1 MTNTLISP
9 DSIWMI
15 WAILLIIVVVSMKI
29 EKKYKWGQVLTGA
42 VVALIFAVLLTN
54 LKILPMESVVYDT
67 VWDYA
72 IPLSIPMLLFRSNM
86 RKIFKESGKILL
98 LFTIGSV
105 GTVLGAFA
113 AFGLLQKFIPDLGK
127 IAGMMTGSYIGGGVN
142 FVALTQVFDLDK
154 TMISATTVA
163 DNFNMALYFIIL
175 SALPNIGFFRKNFI
189 QSEANRA
196 HKDEF
201 NKKTFISTYDLAL
214 IFATS
219 AAIVAISNVIAGF
232 FASAIPSSNAFT
244 LLLNQLF
251 GNPYLIITTL
261 TMILTTAFP
270 KYFENI
276 SGAEEVGSF
285 LIYIFF
291 VVIGVP
297 ASIPLII
304 KTAPLLL
311 VFCFIMVAIN
321 MLTVLIGSKLLKVS
335 LQEAIIASNANIG
348 GPSTAAAMAI
358 SKGWYHLIGP
368 GIFAGLFGYI
378 IGNYLGTIVGNV
390 LM

>member
-9 DSIWMI
+9 DNIWMI

-86 RKIFKESGKILL
+86 RKIFKESGKMLL

-189 QSEANRA
+189 QSEASSE

-201 NKKTFISTYDLAL
+201 NKKTYISTFDLAV

-219 AAIVAISNVIAGF
+219 AAIVAVSNVIAGF
-232 FASAIPSSNAFT
+232 FAAKIPTTNAFS

-261 TMILTTAFP
+261 TMILTTSFP
-270 KYFENI
+270 KYFESI

-311 VFCFIMVAIN
+311 VFCFIMVLIN
-321 MLTVLIGSKLLKVS
+321 MVFVLIGSKILKVS

>member
-1 MTNTLISP
+1 MTETLIKP
-9 DSIWMI
+9 DQIWLIWSI
-15 WAILLIIVVVSMKI
+15 ILVIVVISMSL

-42 VVALIFAVLLTN
+42 VISLVFAILLTN
-54 LKILPMESVVYDT
+54 FRILPMESTVYDT

-72 IPLSIPMLLFRSNM
+72 IPLSIPMLLFRSNI
-86 RKIFKESGKILL
+86 RKIFSESGRMLL
-98 LFTIGSV
+98 IFFIGSI
-105 GTVLGAFA
+105 GTVLGAFV
-113 AFGLLQKFIPDLGK
+113 AFGILKNHIEDLGK
-127 IAGMMTGSYIGGGVN
+127 VAGMMTGSYIGGGVN
-142 FVALTQVFDLDK
+142 FVALSQVFDLDK
-154 TMISATTVA
+154 TMVSATTVA
-163 DNFNMALYFIIL
+163 DNFNMAIYFIIL
-175 SALPNIGFFRKNFI
+175 SALPNIGFFKKNFN
-189 QSEANRA
+189 QSQASTSHR
-196 HKDEF
+196 DEYK
-201 NKKTFISTYDLAL
+201 KKTYISTFDLAA

-219 AAIVAISNVIAGF
+219 CAIVAISNLISGF
-232 FASAIPSSNAFT
+232 FAEIIPRTNAVS
-244 LLLNQLF
+244 LLINQLL

-261 TMILTTAFP
+261 TMVLTTAFP

-311 VFCFIMVAIN
+311 VFCFIMVLFN
-321 MLTVLIGSKLLKVS
+321 MLVVLLGAKLLKVS
-335 LQEAIIASNANIG
+335 LQEAIIGSNANIG

-378 IGNYLGTIVGNV
+378 IGNYLGTIVGNI
-390 LM
+390 LI

>member
-9 DSIWMI
+9 DNIWMI
-15 WAILLIIVVVSMKI
+15 WAVLLIIVVLAMTI

-42 VVALIFAVLLTN
+42 VIALIFAVILTN
-54 LKILPMESVVYDT
+54 LKVLPMESTVYDT

-86 RKIFKESGKILL
+86 RKIFKESGKMLL

-105 GTVLGAFA
+105 GTVLGVLIAFV
-113 AFGLLQKFIPDLGK
+113 LLKNAIPNLGN

-142 FVALTQVFDLDK
+142 FVALSQVFDLDK
-154 TMISATTVA
+154 TMVSATTVA
-163 DNFNMALYFIIL
+163 DNFNMAIYFVIL

-189 QSEANRA
+189 QSEASRE

-201 NKKTFISTYDLAL
+201 NKKTYISTFDLAL

-219 AAIVAISNVIAGF
+219 AAIVAVSNVIAGF
-232 FASAIPSSNAFT
+232 FAAKIPTTNAFS

-304 KTAPLLL
+304 KTAPLLF

-378 IGNYLGTIVGNV
+378 IGNYLGTIVGNI
-390 LM
+390 LI

>member
-9 DSIWMI
+9 DNIWMI

-86 RKIFKESGKILL
+86 RKIFKESGKMLL

-189 QSEANRA
+189 QSEASES

-261 TMILTTAFP
+261 TMILTTSFP
-270 KYFENI
+270 KYFESI

-311 VFCFIMVAIN
+311 VFCFIMVLIN
-321 MLTVLIGSKLLKVS
+321 MVFVLIGSKILKVS

-378 IGNYLGTIVGNV
+378 IGNYLGTIVGNI

>member
-1 MTNTLISP
+1 MTNTLISS
-9 DSIWMI
+9 DNIWMI
-15 WAILLIIVVVSMKI
+15 WAVLLLIVVLSMRI

-42 VVALIFAVLLTN
+42 VVALIFAVILTN
-54 LKILPMESVVYDT
+54 LKVLPMESVVYDT

-86 RKIFKESGKILL
+86 RRIFKESGKILL
-98 LFTIGSV
+98 LFTIGSI
-105 GTVLGAFA
+105 GTVLGAIL
-113 AFGLLQKFIPDLGK
+113 AFGLLRNAIPELGK

-154 TMISATTVA
+154 SMISATTVA
-163 DNFNMALYFIIL
+163 DNFNMAIYFVIL

-189 QSEANRA
+189 QSEASED
-196 HKDEF
+196 HKNEF
-201 NKKTFISTYDLAL
+201 NKKTFISTYDLAI

-219 AAIVAISNVIAGF
+219 AAIVAVSNLIAGF
-232 FASAIPSSNAFT
+232 FANAIPKSNAFT

-251 GNPYLIITTL
+251 ANPYLIITTL
-261 TMILTTAFP
+261 TMILTTVFP
-270 KYFENI
+270 KYFEKI

-304 KTAPLLL
+304 KTAPLLF

-378 IGNYLGTIVGNV
+378 IGNYLGTIVGNI
-390 LM
+390 LI

>member
-9 DSIWMI
+9 DNIWMI
-15 WAILLIIVVVSMKI
+15 WAVLLIIVVLAMTI

-42 VVALIFAVLLTN
+42 VIALIFAVILTN
-54 LKILPMESVVYDT
+54 LKVLPMESTVYDT

-86 RKIFKESGKILL
+86 RKIFKESGKMLL

-105 GTVLGAFA
+105 GTVLGALI
-113 AFGLLQKFIPDLGK
+113 AFGLLKNAIPNLGN

-142 FVALTQVFDLDK
+142 FVALSQVFDLDK
-154 TMISATTVA
+154 TMVSATTVA
-163 DNFNMALYFIIL
+163 DNFNMAIYFVIL

-189 QSEANRA
+189 QSEASRE

-201 NKKTFISTYDLAL
+201 NKKTYISTFDLAV

-219 AAIVAISNVIAGF
+219 AAIVAVSNVIAGF
-232 FASAIPSSNAFT
+232 FAAKIPTTNAFS

-270 KYFENI
+270 KYFEKI

-311 VFCFIMVAIN
+311 VFCFIMVVVN
-321 MLTVLIGSKLLKVS
+321 MLMVLLGSKLLKVS

>member
-9 DSIWMI
+9 DNIWMI
-15 WAILLIIVVVSMKI
+15 WAVLLIIVVLAMTI

-42 VVALIFAVLLTN
+42 VIALIFAVILTN
-54 LKILPMESVVYDT
+54 LKVLPMESTVYDT

-86 RKIFKESGKILL
+86 RKIFKESGKMLL

-105 GTVLGAFA
+105 GTVLGALI
-113 AFGLLQKFIPDLGK
+113 AFGLLKNSIPNLGN
-127 IAGMMTGSYIGGGVN
+127 ITGMMTGSYIGGGVN
-142 FVALTQVFDLDK
+142 FVALSQVFDLDK
-154 TMISATTVA
+154 TMVSATTVA
-163 DNFNMALYFIIL
+163 DNFNMAIYFVIL
-175 SALPNIGFFRKNFI
+175 SALPNLGFFRKNFI
-189 QSEANRA
+189 QSESSSE

-201 NKKTFISTYDLAL
+201 NKKTYISTFDLAV

-219 AAIVAISNVIAGF
+219 AAIVAVSNVIAGF
-232 FASAIPSSNAFT
+232 FAVKIPTTNAFS

-311 VFCFIMVAIN
+311 VFCFIMVLIN
-321 MLTVLIGSKLLKVS
+321 MLMVLLGAKLLKVS

-358 SKGWYHLIGP
+358 SKGWYHLIGS

>member
-9 DSIWMI
+9 DNIWMI
-15 WAILLIIVVVSMKI
+15 WAILLIIVVLAMKI

-42 VVALIFAVLLTN
+42 VIALIFAVILTN
-54 LKILPMESVVYDT
+54 LKVLPMESPVYDT

-86 RKIFKESGKILL
+86 RKIFKESGKMLL

-105 GTVLGAFA
+105 GTVLGAFI
-113 AFGLLQKFIPDLGK
+113 AFGLLKNSIPNLAR
-127 IAGMMTGSYIGGGVN
+127 ITGMMTGSYIGGGVN
-142 FVALTQVFDLDK
+142 FVALSQVFDLDK
-154 TMISATTVA
+154 TMVSATTVA
-163 DNFNMALYFIIL
+163 DNFNMAIYFVIL
-175 SALPNIGFFRKNFI
+175 SALPNISFFKKNFI
-189 QSEANRA
+189 QSEASIA

-201 NKKTFISTYDLAL
+201 NKKAYISSFDLAV

-219 AAIVAISNVIAGF
+219 AAIVAVSNVIAGF
-232 FASAIPSSNAFT
+232 FAEKIPTSNALS

-261 TMILTTAFP
+261 TMILTTTFP
-270 KYFENI
+270 KYFEKI

-321 MLTVLIGSKLLKVS
+321 MLMVLLGAKLLKVS
-335 LQEAIIASNANIG
+335 LQEAIVASNANIG

-378 IGNYLGTIVGNV
+378 IGNYLGTIVGNI
-390 LM
+390 LI

>member
-1 MTNTLISP
+1 MTETLIKP
-9 DSIWMI
+9 DQIWLIWSI
-15 WAILLIIVVVSMKI
+15 ILVIVVISMSL

-42 VVALIFAVLLTN
+42 VISLVFAILLTN
-54 LKILPMESVVYDT
+54 FRILPMESTVYDT

-72 IPLSIPMLLFRSNM
+72 IPLSIPMLLFRSNI
-86 RKIFKESGKILL
+86 RKIFSESGRMLL
-98 LFTIGSV
+98 IFFIGSI
-105 GTVLGAFA
+105 GTVLGAFV
-113 AFGLLQKFIPDLGK
+113 AFGILKNHIEDLGK
-127 IAGMMTGSYIGGGVN
+127 VAGMMTGSYIGGGVN
-142 FVALTQVFDLDK
+142 FVALSQVFDLDK
-154 TMISATTVA
+154 TMVSATTVA
-163 DNFNMALYFIIL
+163 DNFNMAIYFVIL
-175 SALPNIGFFRKNFI
+175 SALPNIGFFKKNFI
-189 QSEANRA
+189 QSQASTSHR
-196 HKDEF
+196 DEYK
-201 NKKTFISTYDLAL
+201 KKTYISTFDLAA

-219 AAIVAISNVIAGF
+219 CAIVALSNLISGF
-232 FASAIPSSNAFT
+232 FAEIIPRANAFS
-244 LLLNQLF
+244 LLINQLL

-261 TMILTTAFP
+261 TMVLTTAFP

-311 VFCFIMVAIN
+311 VFCFIMVLFN
-321 MLTVLIGSKLLKVS
+321 MLVVLLGAKLLKVS
-335 LQEAIIASNANIG
+335 LQEAIIGSNANIG

-378 IGNYLGTIVGNV
+378 IGNYLGTIVGNI
-390 LM
+390 LI

>member
-9 DSIWMI
+9 DNIWMI
-15 WAILLIIVVVSMKI
+15 WAVLLIIVVLAMTI

-42 VVALIFAVLLTN
+42 VIALIFAVILTN
-54 LKILPMESVVYDT
+54 LKVLPMESPVYDT

-86 RKIFKESGKILL
+86 RKIFKESGKMLL
-98 LFTIGSV
+98 LFTIGSI
-105 GTVLGAFA
+105 GTVLGAFL
-113 AFGLLQKFIPDLGK
+113 AFGLLKNAIPNLGR
-127 IAGMMTGSYIGGGVN
+127 ITGMMTGSYIGGGVN
-142 FVALTQVFDLDK
+142 FVALSQVFDLDK
-154 TMISATTVA
+154 TMVSATTVA
-163 DNFNMALYFIIL
+163 DNFNMAIYFVIL
-175 SALPNIGFFRKNFI
+175 SALPNIGFFKKNFI
-189 QSEANRA
+189 QSEASLA

-201 NKKTFISTYDLAL
+201 NKKTYISSFDLAV

-219 AAIVAISNVIAGF
+219 AAIVAVSNVIAGF
-232 FASAIPSSNAFT
+232 FAEKIPTSNALS

-261 TMILTTAFP
+261 TMILTTTFP
-270 KYFENI
+270 KYFEKI

-311 VFCFIMVAIN
+311 VFCFIMVLIN
-321 MLTVLIGSKLLKVS
+321 MLVVLLGSKLLKAS
-335 LQEAIIASNANIG
+335 LQEAIVASNANIG

>member
-1 MTNTLISP
+1 M
-9 DSIWMI
+9 
-15 WAILLIIVVVSMKI
+15 
-29 EKKYKWGQVLTGA
+29 
-42 VVALIFAVLLTN
+42 
-54 LKILPMESVVYDT
+54 
-67 VWDYA
+67 
-72 IPLSIPMLLFRSNM
+72 
-86 RKIFKESGKILL
+86 
-98 LFTIGSV
+98 
-105 GTVLGAFA
+105 
-113 AFGLLQKFIPDLGK
+113 
-127 IAGMMTGSYIGGGVN
+127 
-142 FVALTQVFDLDK
+142 
-154 TMISATTVA
+154 
-163 DNFNMALYFIIL
+163 
-175 SALPNIGFFRKNFI
+175 PNIGFFRKNFI
-189 QSEANRA
+189 QSEASSE

-201 NKKTFISTYDLAL
+201 NKKTYISTFDLAV

-219 AAIVAISNVIAGF
+219 TAIVAVSNVIAGF
-232 FASAIPSSNAFT
+232 FAAKIPTTNAFS

-311 VFCFIMVAIN
+311 VFCFIMVLIN
-321 MLTVLIGSKLLKVS
+321 MLMVLLGAKLLKVS
-335 LQEAIIASNANIG
+335 LQEAIVASNANIG

-378 IGNYLGTIVGNV
+378 IGNYLGTIVGNI
-390 LM
+390 LI

>member
-9 DSIWMI
+9 DNIWMI
-15 WAILLIIVVVSMKI
+15 WAVLLIIVVLAMTI

-42 VVALIFAVLLTN
+42 VIALIFAVILTN
-54 LKILPMESVVYDT
+54 LKVLPMESPVYDT

-72 IPLSIPMLLFRSNM
+72 IPLSVPMLLFRSNM
-86 RKIFKESGKILL
+86 RKIFKESGKMLL

-105 GTVLGAFA
+105 GTVLGAFLS
-113 AFGLLQKFIPDLGK
+113 FGLLKNAIPNLGN

-142 FVALTQVFDLDK
+142 FVALSQVFDVDK
-154 TMISATTVA
+154 TMVSATTVA
-163 DNFNMALYFIIL
+163 DNFNMAIYFVIL
-175 SALPNIGFFRKNFI
+175 SALPNIGFFKKNFI
-189 QSEANRA
+189 QSEANLA
-196 HKDEF
+196 QKDEF
-201 NKKTFISTYDLAL
+201 NKKTYVSTFDLAV

-219 AAIVAISNVIAGF
+219 AAIVAVSNVVAGF
-232 FASAIPSSNAFT
+232 FAAKIPTTNAFS

-270 KYFENI
+270 KYFEKI

-311 VFCFIMVAIN
+311 VFCFIMVVVN
-321 MLTVLIGSKLLKVS
+321 MIMVLLGSKLLKVS

-390 LM
+390 LI

>member
-1 MTNTLISP
+1 MTETLIKP
-9 DSIWMI
+9 DQIWLIWSI
-15 WAILLIIVVVSMKI
+15 ILVIVVISMSL

-42 VVALIFAVLLTN
+42 VISLVFAILLTN
-54 LKILPMESVVYDT
+54 FRILPMESTVYDT

-72 IPLSIPMLLFRSNM
+72 IPLSIPMLLFRSNI
-86 RKIFKESGKILL
+86 RKIFSESGRMLL
-98 LFTIGSV
+98 IFFIGSI
-105 GTVLGAFA
+105 GTVLGAFV
-113 AFGLLQKFIPDLGK
+113 AFGILKNHIEDLGK
-127 IAGMMTGSYIGGGVN
+127 VAGMMTGSYIGGGVN
-142 FVALTQVFDLDK
+142 FVALSQVFDLDK
-154 TMISATTVA
+154 TMVSATTVA
-163 DNFNMALYFIIL
+163 DNFNMAIYFVIL
-175 SALPNIGFFRKNFI
+175 SALPNIGFFKKNFI
-189 QSEANRA
+189 QSQASTSHR
-196 HKDEF
+196 DEYK
-201 NKKTFISTYDLAL
+201 NKTYISTFDLAA

-219 AAIVAISNVIAGF
+219 CAIVALSNLISGF
-232 FASAIPSSNAFT
+232 FAEIIPRANAFS
-244 LLLNQLF
+244 LLINQLL

-261 TMILTTAFP
+261 TMVLTTAFP

-311 VFCFIMVAIN
+311 VFCFIMVLFN
-321 MLTVLIGSKLLKVS
+321 MLVVLLGAKLLKVS
-335 LQEAIIASNANIG
+335 LQEAIIGSNANIG

-378 IGNYLGTIVGNV
+378 IGNYLGTIVGNI
-390 LM
+390 LI